1 LRCGAITRAGG
12 HCRATAND
20 ESGYCYAHDPA
31 KTDERRESASRAGR
45 SGGRGRP
52 RTGADEIRAVKR
64 DLWRVIGQVEDGQT
78 ERGVGGVLGQ
88 LFNSL
93 LRAIEVERRQLEAD
107 EIVVRLEA
115 LERGHGASRGAIDER
130 GRRWT
135 G

>member
-1 LRCGAITRAGG
+1 MINPGGSTAPG

-31 KTDERRESASRAGR
+31 KTDERRESASRA
-45 SGGRGRP
+45 GRP

-107 EIVVRLEA
+107 EIVARLEA
-115 LERGHGASRGAIDER
+115 LERGHGASRGAIDDR

-135 G
+135 EQT